1 MRSIFWKIFLSFWLV
16 QALFIGMALVLAERP
31 SKPVVAGWRTMT
43 SGALAYYGQNAVA
56 MLRQGGTAQLGD
68 YFHQVEQRGGIRF
81 YLFDAQ
87 GREVSGQAAPEAAR
101 KLAAAVRGRQVA
113 EISRIPHATFAARPV
128 AGEAGGNYTIVAEV
142 HHGPLV
148 PWWPLGRDV
157 IVRLSLSI
165 LISGLVCFWLARYL
179 VGPITQL
186 RAATRE
192 IARGQLSARAGRD
205 LGRRKDEIGVLVDDF
220 NHMAERIE
228 NLVKSQEELLSD
240 ISHELRSPLARLN
253 VALGLVRQRTGSEAA
268 EFLDRIETEAERLND
283 LIGKLLQLARLES
296 GDGAPPKAQVALG
309 ELVEA
314 VAEDADFEARSRNC
328 SVRLVVA
335 EDSTVLGYAEL
346 LRSAVENV
354 VRNAVRYTSEGT
366 AVEIGLGYEAGEDGA
381 GQAVVRVRDH
391 GPGVP
396 EEAIEK
402 LFRPFYRLDNSR
414 ERKTGGV
421 GLGLAI
427 ADRIAR
433 MHGGVVTA
441 TNAPDGGLV
450 LEIRLPVTVA
460 GAT

>member
-16 QALFIGMALVLAERP
+16 QALFIAMALVLALRP

-43 SGALAYYGQNAVA
+43 GGALAYYGQNAVT
-56 MLRQGGTAQLGD
+56 MLERGGARQLRD
-68 YFHQVEQRGGIRF
+68 YFQQVEQRGGIRF
-81 YLFDAQ
+81 YLFDARGQ
-87 GREVSGQAAPEAAR
+87 EVSGQTAPDAAR
-101 KLAAAVRGRQVA
+101 GLAAAVRGRQAA
-113 EISRIPHATFAARPV
+113 EISHIPHVTFAARPV
-128 AGEAGGNYTIVAEV
+128 VGATGGNYTIVAEI

-148 PWWPLGRDV
+148 PWWPLGRDM

-179 VGPITQL
+179 TRPITQL
-186 RAATRE
+186 RAATQE
-192 IARGQLSARAGRD
+192 IARGKLSARAGQD
-205 LGRRKDEIGVLVDDF
+205 LGRRKDEIGVLVEDF
-220 NHMAERIE
+220 NHMAGRIE

-253 VALGLVRQRTGSEAA
+253 VALGLARQRSGSEAS

-296 GDGAPPKAQVALG
+296 GDGAPPKVRVALG
-309 ELVEA
+309 ELVEE

-335 EDSTVLGYAEL
+335 EDSTVLGNAEL
-346 LRSAVENV
+346 LRSAIENV
-354 VRNAVRYTSEGT
+354 VRNAVRYTAEGT
-366 AVEIGLGYEAGEDGA
+366 AVEIGLGYEAGGDGV

-396 EEAIEK
+396 EEALGK
-402 LFRPFYRLDNSR
+402 LFRPFYRLDDSR
-414 ERKTGGV
+414 GRKTGGV

-433 MHGGVVTA
+433 MHGGVVMA
-441 TNAPDGGLV
+441 ANAPEGGLV
-450 LEIRLPVTVA
+450 LELRLPIVRA
-460 GAT
+460 GTT